1 MRRIPTMATAVV
13 LACGACQPLP
23 DASLAAPTAG
33 QPQPAPTASAQP
45 PAVQPSCTSYTV
57 PVTVGGQ
64 PQQAVVKPAN
74 KPTGAGGS
82 PRPRR
87 DCRRRSTRFR
97 RRRIPRTPLR
107 IHIPTSPLLGIG
119 QGLLIGVGGTLP
131 GFSASHR
138 RSSSYSASTI
148 STMASLTALGTAS
161 PIMASVM
168 GLPQAMEAAWPAGI
182 ASGVARTDQTTGA
195 APGSLADQGLPPD
208 VPTSVRRH
216 VGRRGRVFN

>member
-57 PVTVGGQ
+57 PVTVRGSRSRRSS
-64 PQQAVVKPAN
+64 KPAN

-97 RRRIPRTPLR
+97 RRHIHRIPLPTP
-107 IHIPTSPLLGIG
+107 IPKPIPIPTSLLIGIG
-119 QGLLIGVGGTLP
+119 QVRAGQGLP
-131 GFSASHR
+131 GFSASRR
-138 RSSSYSASTI
+138 RSSSSSASTV
-148 STMASLTALGTAS
+148 STMASVTAS
-161 PIMASVM
+161 AAASRMAPVMAPVM
-168 GLPQAMEAAWPAGI
+168 GSRACTVAVWGAGTV
-182 ASGVARTDQTTGA
+182 SEF
-195 APGSLADQGLPPD
+195 PG
-208 VPTSVRRH
+208 
-216 VGRRGRVFN
+216 